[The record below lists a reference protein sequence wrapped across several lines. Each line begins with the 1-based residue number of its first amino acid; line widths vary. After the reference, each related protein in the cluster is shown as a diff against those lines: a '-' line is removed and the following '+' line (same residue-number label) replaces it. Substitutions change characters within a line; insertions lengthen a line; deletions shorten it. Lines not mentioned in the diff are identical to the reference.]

1 MDISW
6 IKKPRYSLLLRIIIV
21 LTISSLFYLSIVRP
35 IRVKINSKFIY
46 PEFSKIANS
55 FNVKVEKKSRRID
68 IQPVGYDVPRGF
80 GIPFGGYFWLPL
92 SLFIVTR
99 NLNFCFGLFSYHLF
113 LCIGPPFLGVLF
125 IMGHKWV
132 GTLMQVNEMCF
143 AALFL
148 FFLFVGINE
157 IYLIWKNKKPLKS

>member
-21 LTISSLFYLSIVRP
+21 MTISSLFYLSYVRP
-35 IRVKINSKFIY
+35 IRAKINSKFIY
-46 PEFSKIANS
+46 PEFSKIAKS
-55 FNVKVEKKSRRID
+55 YNVKLEKKSRRID
-68 IQPVGYDVPRGF
+68 IQPMGYDAPRGF

-99 NLNFCFGLFSYHLF
+99 NLNFCFGLFGYHLF
-113 LCIGPPFLGVLF
+113 LCIGPPFLGILF

-132 GTLMQVNEMCF
+132 GTLIQVNEMCF

-157 IYLIWKNKKPLKS
+157 ISLMWKNKKHLK